1 MHSFYPIF
9 RISLQG
15 MVHSM
20 GFRRSKRSKAD
31 RSGWLNLLMILGLNL
46 LMAVLYGLPIQAFFN
61 EQGFP
66 LLGPAL
72 MGLMGASFCVLLTLT
87 GARDVVFNT
96 KDMDLVLSLPVAG
109 TTIMVA
115 RVGALYLENL
125 AIQLTWSLTAA
136 VGWAV
141 QGVSMPWF
149 FVPLLLPATALA
161 ALLPTMAALVVSYLL
176 AWASGKLARPALVE
190 GLLYLLGT
198 MLFVG
203 VSLLGSGTSEQALGD
218 LTDMWLIQPYE
229 WLTQS
234 ALGDARAWLLLAV
247 LCLMPAGVLCLVLGR
262 CYRTILASLSVRVS
276 KGGYQ
281 LTAQKNGGVLW
292 GFLKK
297 EASRYVNTPIYLFNT
312 GVGLLLYLAAGVAS
326 VFQGQQMLQSL
337 AESGLPTNQL
347 LPIGAGFAGFVLS
360 MTAISASSISL
371 EGNTLWILK
380 TLPISTKQLLH
391 SKVLFHWLVCAPF
404 MLLGSVLLG
413 IGFGADAVQVL
424 LLTVLCL
431 VYSWVSAQLGLLVN
445 LRWPKLDAVNPTV
458 VVKQSAAVAL
468 SMLGDILELLL
479 AAAVWFIGAMMSSQL
494 LGGCLALGLLL
505 LMGLVHQVILNQ
517 WGIKTMDSLEV

>member
-1 MHSFYPIF
+1 
-9 RISLQG
+9 
-15 MVHSM
+15 
-20 GFRRSKRSKAD
+20 
-31 RSGWLNLLMILGLNL
+31 
-46 LMAVLYGLPIQAFFN
+46 
-61 EQGFP
+61 
-66 LLGPAL
+66 
-72 MGLMGASFCVLLTLT
+72 
-87 GARDVVFNT
+87 
-96 KDMDLVLSLPVAG
+96 
-109 TTIMVA
+109 
-115 RVGALYLENL
+115 
-125 AIQLTWSLTAA
+125 
-136 VGWAV
+136 
-141 QGVSMPWF
+141 
-149 FVPLLLPATALA
+149 
-161 ALLPTMAALVVSYLL
+161 
-176 AWASGKLARPALVE
+176 
-190 GLLYLLGT
+190 
-198 MLFVG
+198 
-203 VSLLGSGTSEQALGD
+203 
-218 LTDMWLIQPYE
+218 
-229 WLTQS
+229 
-234 ALGDARAWLLLAV
+234 
-247 LCLMPAGVLCLVLGR
+247 
-262 CYRTILASLSVRVS
+262 
-276 KGGYQ
+276 
-281 LTAQKNGGVLW
+281 
-292 GFLKK
+292 
-297 EASRYVNTPIYLFNT
+297 
-312 GVGLLLYLAAGVAS
+312 
-326 VFQGQQMLQSL
+326 
-337 AESGLPTNQL
+337 
-347 LPIGAGFAGFVLS
+347 